1 MDQPNTNCSFSY
13 SYRFKNRTEYDMQI
27 DLLKYYMIVVV
38 IFTLFGTINDISSSE
53 NNFKNLKKKQNE
65 NNNL

>member
-1 MDQPNTNCSFSY
+1 
-13 SYRFKNRTEYDMQI
+13 MQI
-27 DLLKYYMIVVV
+27 DLLKSYMIVVV